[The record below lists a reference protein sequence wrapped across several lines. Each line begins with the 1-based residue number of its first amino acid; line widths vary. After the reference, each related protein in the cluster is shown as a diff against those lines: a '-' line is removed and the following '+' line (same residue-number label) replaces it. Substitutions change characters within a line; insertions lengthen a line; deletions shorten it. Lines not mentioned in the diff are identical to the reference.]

1 MGGCAT
7 KPKVLKGDDGEAP
20 SPAPAPPPEPTKEP
34 VSAVPEAKETAN
46 FVAVEGEKKVE
57 EDIHATGVAV
67 LAKDFDTVESKEVEV
82 DDDQSNKR
90 QSLSNLFKENEKKG
104 SVETDSI
111 PSEPVKESVEPVE
124 MQKESAEPVKTEPAK
139 ESAEPVAVQQE
150 SAEPI
155 KTEPVETVKESVE
168 PVAVQQESAEPIK
181 TEPVEPVKVEV
192 IEPVKQ
198 ESSLETEKPA
208 ATSAIADSSVAVNP
222 EIEKSQP
229 EPVTEKVETEKT
241 IEATSAPA
249 VQVTETQNKETS
261 TEDKTEKT
269 EVAK

>member
-34 VSAVPEAKETAN
+34 VPAVPEAKETAN

-57 EDIHATGVAV
+57 EDNVHATGVAV
-67 LAKDFDTVESKEVEV
+67 LTKDFDIVEAKEVEV

-90 QSLSNLFKENEKKG
+90 QSLSNLFKEKG

-124 MQKESAEPVKTEPAK
+124 MQ
-139 ESAEPVAVQQE
+139 QE

-155 KTEPVETVKESVE
+155 KTEPVEPVKESVE
-168 PVAVQQESAEPIK
+168 PVAVQQESAEPII
-181 TEPVEPVKVEV
+181 TEPVEPVAVQQESVEPIKTESV
-192 IEPVKQ
+192 EPVKQ
-198 ESSLETEKPA
+198 ESSSETEKHI
-208 ATSAIADSSVAVNP
+208 ATSTIADSSVAVNP

-229 EPVTEKVETEKT
+229 EPVSEKVETGKT